1 MRTTRL
7 LTVVFGGVYV
17 WGCVSEGSGVCLGG
31 VQGVCVQDVCVSRVV
46 SGGVF
51 PGGGG
56 CPGCVCVQGVYVQ
69 GGGRCPGRVVSGG
82 CTPPTSKAT
91 HLRPRGTPPPW
102 TEGMTHAR
110 ENITL
115 RAVKWS

>member
-56 CPGCVCVQGVYVQ
+56 CLGCVCVQGGLCL
-69 GGGRCPGRVVSGG
+69 GGVH
-82 CTPPTSKAT
+82 PP
-91 HLRPRGTPPPW
+91 HLKPHTYDLEAHPPW